1 MIFCSYENSA
11 IDASRQR
18 LLGVARSRPMAR
30 ALKVF
35 TWSDG
40 FHRYTVAETS
50 RVKALAA
57 WETDRDLFK
66 EGVAEEA
73 PEAPDAKAALAAP
86 GAVIRR
92 AEGGLK
98 SAVDRL
104 PKPKA
109 KKVDDRAEAKRKRA
123 LAEAEAALDAAETEQ
138 RDAEADLE
146 QRRRGLDAE
155 AVALSGSGAKRR
167 AALEKTIARLRR

>member
-1 MIFCSYENSA
+1 
-11 IDASRQR
+11 
-18 LLGVARSRPMAR
+18 MAR

-40 FHRYTVAETS
+40 FHRYTVATTS

-66 EGVAEEA
+66 EGVASEA
-73 PEAPDAKAALAAP
+73 SDAPDAKAALAAP
-86 GAVIRR
+86 GSVIRR

-98 SAVDRL
+98 AAIETL

-109 KKVDDRAEAKRKRA
+109 APKKAADAAETRRKKA
-123 LAEAEAALDAAETEQ
+123 LAEAEAVLEAAEIEQ
-138 RDAEADLE
+138 RDVAADLE
-146 QRRRGLDAE
+146 RRRRALETEAEGLNE
-155 AVALSGSGAKRR
+155 SWTKRR
-167 AALEKTIARLRR
+167 RTLEQSIRRLRR

>member
-1 MIFCSYENSA
+1 
-11 IDASRQR
+11 
-18 LLGVARSRPMAR
+18 MAR

-73 PEAPDAKAALAAP
+73 SDAPDAKAALAAP

-98 SAVDRL
+98 SAVDKL
-104 PKPKA
+104 PKAKPKPKA
-109 KKVDDRAEAKRKRA
+109 DDRAEVQRKQA
-123 LAEAEAALDAAETEQ
+123 LAEAKAALEAAETEQ

-146 QRRRGLDAE
+146 RRRRDLDAE
-155 AVALSGSGAKRR
+155 AAALSGSWAKRR

>member
-1 MIFCSYENSA
+1 MI
-11 IDASRQR
+11 
-18 LLGVARSRPMAR
+18 RSRPMAR
-30 ALKVF
+30 APKVF

-40 FHRYTVAETS
+40 FHRYTVAATS
-50 RVKALAA
+50 RAKALAA

-73 PEAPDAKAALAAP
+73 PDAPDAKAALAAA

-104 PKPKA
+104 PKARPKP
-109 KKVDDRAEAKRKRA
+109 KVDSQAETARKKA
-123 LAEAEAALDAAETEQ
+123 LAEAEAALDAAEAEQ

-146 QRRRGLDAE
+146 RRRRALDAE
-155 AVALSGSGAKRR
+155 AAAISGSWAKRR
-167 AALEKTIARLRR
+167 AALEKTIARQRR

>member
-1 MIFCSYENSA
+1 M
-11 IDASRQR
+11 
-18 LLGVARSRPMAR
+18 VR

-40 FHRYTVAETS
+40 FHRYTVTGTS
-50 RVKALAA
+50 RAKALAA

-73 PEAPDAKAALAAP
+73 PDAPDAKAALAAP

-98 SAVDRL
+98 SAVEKL
-104 PKPKA
+104 PKPKPNQ
-109 KKVDDRAEAKRKRA
+109 AEAKRKQA
-123 LAEAEAALDAAETEQ
+123 LAEAEAALRTAETEQ
-138 RDAEADLE
+138 RDAEAKLE
-146 QRRRGLDAE
+146 RRRRDLDAE
-155 AVALSGSGAKRR
+155 AAALSGSWAKRR

>member
-1 MIFCSYENSA
+1 
-11 IDASRQR
+11 
-18 LLGVARSRPMAR
+18 MAR
-30 ALKVF
+30 APKVF

-40 FHRYTVAETS
+40 FHRYTVAATS
-50 RVKALAA
+50 RAKALAA

-66 EGVAEEA
+66 EGVAQEA

-98 SAVDRL
+98 SAVDKL
-104 PKPKA
+104 PRVKPRKA
-109 KKVDDRAEAKRKRA
+109 GDAAEKKRKAA
-123 LAEAEAALDAAETEQ
+123 LAKAEAALEAAEAEQ

-146 QRRRGLDAE
+146 RRRRELEAE
-155 AVALSGSGAKRR
+155 GQVLERSWTARR
-167 AALEKTIARLRR
+167 AKLRKTVESLRSR

>member
-1 MIFCSYENSA
+1 
-11 IDASRQR
+11 
-18 LLGVARSRPMAR
+18 MAR

-50 RVKALAA
+50 RAKALAA

-109 KKVDDRAEAKRKRA
+109 KKVDDQAEAEAERKRA

-155 AVALSGSGAKRR
+155 AVALSGSWAKRR

>member
-1 MIFCSYENSA
+1 
-11 IDASRQR
+11 
-18 LLGVARSRPMAR
+18 MAR

-50 RVKALAA
+50 RAKALAA

-66 EGVAEEA
+66 EGVAQEA
-73 PEAPDAKAALAAP
+73 PDAPDAKAALAAP

-98 SAVDRL
+98 SAVDKLPKAR

-109 KKVDDRAEAKRKRA
+109 DDPAEAKRKQA
-123 LAEAEAALDAAETEQ
+123 LAEAKAALEAAETEQ

-146 QRRRGLDAE
+146 RRRRELDAE
-155 AVALSGSGAKRR
+155 AAALSGSGAKRR
-167 AALEKTIARLRR
+167 SALEKTIARLRR

>member
-1 MIFCSYENSA
+1 
-11 IDASRQR
+11 
-18 LLGVARSRPMAR
+18 MAR
-30 ALKVF
+30 APKVF

-40 FHRYTVAETS
+40 FHRYTVAATS
-50 RVKALAA
+50 RAKALAA

-73 PEAPDAKAALAAP
+73 PDTPDAKAALAAP

-98 SAVDRL
+98 AAVDKL
-104 PKPKA
+104 PKPKPKTIDA
-109 KKVDDRAEAKRKRA
+109 AAETKRKKA
-123 LAEAEAALDAAETEQ
+123 LVAAEAALEAAEAEQ

-146 QRRRGLDAE
+146 QRRRALAAE
-155 AVALSGSGAKRR
+155 A
-167 AALEKTIARLRR
+167 AALERSWTARRAKLRRTVEDLRPR

>member
-1 MIFCSYENSA
+1 
-11 IDASRQR
+11 
-18 LLGVARSRPMAR
+18 MAR
-30 ALKVF
+30 APKVF

-40 FHRYTVAETS
+40 FHRYTVAATS
-50 RVKALAA
+50 RAKALAA

-73 PEAPDAKAALAAP
+73 PDALDAKAALAAP

-98 SAVDRL
+98 AAVDKL
-104 PKPKA
+104 PKPRPKA
-109 KKVDDRAEAKRKRA
+109 VDAEAETRRKKA
-123 LAEAEAALDAAETEQ
+123 LAEAEAALEAAESEQ

-146 QRRRGLDAE
+146 RRRRALEAE
-155 AVALSGSGAKRR
+155 ATALSDSWTTRR
-167 AALEKTIARLRR
+167 SALTRAIGRLRAR